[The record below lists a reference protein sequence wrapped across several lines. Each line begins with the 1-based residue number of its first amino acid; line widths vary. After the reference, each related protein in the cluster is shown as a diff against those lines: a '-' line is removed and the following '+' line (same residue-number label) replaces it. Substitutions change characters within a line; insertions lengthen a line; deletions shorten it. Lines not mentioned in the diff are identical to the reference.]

1 MKTRENQLLYWFHPS
16 FSFAT
21 EWTHFFPPA
30 APFQQVLDVRAYMRK
45 DAFAYKRC
53 SNIEHNLNAD
63 ARSEHMAAAR
73 RAGRCEAVQ
82 RSGGGAQ
89 GSRIPGSQ
97 VPPPAFNSVFPSTSS
112 TVTCKLGKIK
122 KDYSARNLTLDL
134 PIHAWKLSLFC
145 MEHFHEKGG
154 VGGVPLHVLEIQEIL
169 PSLGHRP
176 ENTQRSLR
184 ISGFL
189 FGFLSGRRSPE
200 NGH

>member
-30 APFQQVLDVRAYMRK
+30 APFQQVLDVQAYMRT
-45 DAFAYKRC
+45 DACACKRC

-82 RSGGGAQ
+82 RSVGGAQ

-112 TVTCKLGKIK
+112 TVTCKLGKNKNLILRAIWRWTYPFMRENYLFFAWSISMRRVAWGAFPCMCLKYK
-122 KDYSARNLTLDL
+122 KSSPRWAIDL
-134 PIHAWKLSLFC
+134 
-145 MEHFHEKGG
+145 
-154 VGGVPLHVLEIQEIL
+154 
-169 PSLGHRP
+169 R
-176 ENTQRSLR
+176 TQRSLR
-184 ISGFL
+184 ISGFFVRIL
-189 FGFLSGRRSPE
+189 PQLRDLG
-200 NGH
+200 